1 MISPAG
7 IYTERGANGNYYMA
21 AVHASNYSQNVLKF
35 YVCTNGGN
43 RNSIGIETCINQG
56 VDYNQVMRNTANL
69 VAHLLVYYNLNPTRV
84 LHHQHFSGKL
94 CPQVMIEND
103 MLGNFHNVIENEY
116 IIAKYLEGI
125 TFKYESNNPDI
136 LSNEGKILKT
146 VTTDTKVSY
155 KVTVSYKGETKTFE
169 LSTIIKPR

>member
-1 MISPAG
+1 
-7 IYTERGANGNYYMA
+7 
-21 AVHASNYSQNVLKF
+21 
-35 YVCTNGGN
+35 
-43 RNSIGIETCINQG
+43 
-56 VDYNQVMRNTANL
+56 
-69 VAHLLVYYNLNPTRV
+69 
-84 LHHQHFSGKL
+84 
-94 CPQVMIEND
+94 MIEND